1 MSSNTTKTDENNDQ
15 IDTNDRQSELA
26 NLAADADIPLDELLK
41 LYKKNAATIDN
52 DRTEDEESYTS
63 SDIDDDDD
71 DNDEDRDDRRQH
83 LLHVNGDLLLEGDD
97 DTEDSLYE
105 PDIVKLIN
113 VGDEYQAQFELKPEF
128 DSSNEHCDEREGNL
142 ISSTIPVDE
151 ILWSSTYANDVDNE
165 NIDEYLKKIHTEYPS
180 SDDEISLRTLYNCQ
194 LNTDLA
200 LVKFRQLSIK
210 TIYFY
215 PAWSFE
221 EIRQFEDGLREYGK
235 NFFKISIFKC
245 PNRSVRELVYF
256 YYQWKKS
263 ERYDLFIE
271 EQQRIN
277 SLNSVSD
284 IIEKLIEEQEQQLCT
299 ATGVVD
305 PTNSSPF
312 LLNDFKLHTPL
323 SSNSSI
329 SFVTIHQQETTTTT
343 SKRSYDEVDND
354 HNESS
359 SSKKTSLDTQTSSAE
374 ATATI
379 V

>member
-71 DNDEDRDDRRQH
+71 DNDDDRNDRRQH

-128 DSSNEHCDEREGNL
+128 DSSNEHCDEREVP
-142 ISSTIPVDE
+142 IDE
-151 ILWSSTYANDVDNE
+151 VLWSSTYANDVDNE

-284 IIEKLIEEQEQQLCT
+284 IIEKFIEEQEQQLCT

-305 PTNSSPF
+305 PTNSSSF

-343 SKRSYDEVDND
+343 TKRSYDEVDND

-359 SSKKTSLDTQTSSAE
+359 SSKKTSLNTQTSSAE

>member
-277 SLNSVSD
+277 SLNSVSHPMSVIVD
-284 IIEKLIEEQEQQLCT
+284 DFNNDGQLDLAVSNNYAHNVGVLLGIENRTFLAQMTYSTGFGSIPLSINSGDFNSDGKLDLVITDNLQNNV
-299 ATGVVD
+299 GI
-305 PTNSSPF
+305 
-312 LLNDFKLHTPL
+312 LLNTCDCCM
-323 SSNSSI
+323 
-329 SFVTIHQQETTTTT
+329 
-343 SKRSYDEVDND
+343 
-354 HNESS
+354 NE
-359 SSKKTSLDTQTSSAE
+359 
-374 ATATI
+374 
-379 V
+379 